1 VPSLIQKF
9 PRKIR
14 LAACAL
20 ALLALFWTTACNY
33 DAIVFPAGLQL
44 SSGTWGG
51 ENAGMLVNDEL
62 AHVHIG
68 CTLGNLPAPVPV
80 DETGHFEISGSYVL
94 RAYPIAIGP
103 ELPAQFSGRLGR
115 GKLLLTV
122 TVNDTVEK
130 RTVILGPVQ
139 LTYGKEPQM
148 GPCPICRTIQKRAN
162 AIIR

>member
-1 VPSLIQKF
+1 MRP
-9 PRKIR
+9 
-14 LAACAL
+14 AACAL
-20 ALLALFWTTACNY
+20 ALVALLWTAACEP
-33 DAIVFPAGLQL
+33 DSIVFPDGLQL

-80 DETGHFEISGSYVL
+80 DETGHFVIAGKYIL

-139 LTYGKEPQM
+139 LIYGKEPQM
-148 GPCPICRTIQKRAN
+148 GPCPICRTIQKRASSI
-162 AIIR
+162 AR